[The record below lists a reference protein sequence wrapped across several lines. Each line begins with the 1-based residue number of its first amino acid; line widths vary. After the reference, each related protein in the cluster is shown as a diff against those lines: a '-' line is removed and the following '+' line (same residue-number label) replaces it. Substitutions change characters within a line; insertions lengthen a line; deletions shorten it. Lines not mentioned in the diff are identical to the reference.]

1 VSEAFGLLFERHAQ
15 AVFAYCLRRTGTWAV
30 AEDLVSVVFMETW
43 RKRTSVTVEE
53 SLLPWLYT
61 VALGV
66 TRNHQRARTRYKAA
80 LGKVPPQHAADDDHA
95 DDVAR
100 RVDAEARSRE
110 VIAKLEKLPAAD
122 REVLEMSA
130 WSDLSQAQIA
140 QMGIQDVKTR
150 NSMNILT
157 GLVSPKV
164 GKVVIGTEDG
174 LEVTATIGNGWVVA
188 WWPSSGKQ
196 KYVKLYDGAG
206 GVLQT
211 SPIPVRVR

>member
-1 VSEAFGLLFERHAQ
+1 MTDEELWVQVRAGVSEAFGLLFERHAQ

-43 RKRTSVTVEE
+43 RKRTSVAVEG

-61 VALGV
+61 VALNV

-80 LGKVPPQHAADDDHA
+80 LGKVPPHAAHDDHA

-100 RVDAEARSRE
+100 RVDAEARTMA
-110 VIAKLEKLPAAD
+110 VIAELEKLPAGD

-140 QMGIQDVKTR
+140 Q
-150 NSMNILT
+150 
-157 GLVSPKV
+157 
-164 GKVVIGTEDG
+164 
-174 LEVTATIGNGWVVA
+174 
-188 WWPSSGKQ
+188 
-196 KYVKLYDGAG
+196 
-206 GVLQT
+206 VLG
-211 SPIPVRVR
+211 IPVGTVKSRLARAQRTVRGALVEEAL

>member
-1 VSEAFGLLFERHAQ
+1 MTDEELWGQVRTGESEAFGLLFERHAQ

-43 RKRTSVTVEE
+43 RKRTSVTVED

-80 LGKVPPQHAADDDHA
+80 LGKVSPQHADDDHA

-100 RVDAEARSRE
+100 RVDAEARTRA
-110 VIAKLEKLPAAD
+110 VIAELKKLPAGD

-130 WSDLSQAQIA
+130 WSDLTQAQIA
-140 QMGIQDVKTR
+140 R
-150 NSMNILT
+150 
-157 GLVSPKV
+157 
-164 GKVVIGTEDG
+164 
-174 LEVTATIGNGWVVA
+174 
-188 WWPSSGKQ
+188 
-196 KYVKLYDGAG
+196 
-206 GVLQT
+206 VLG
-211 SPIPVRVR
+211 IPVGTVKSRLARAQRTVRGALVEEAL

>member
-1 VSEAFGLLFERHAQ
+1 MTDEELWGQVRAGVSEAFGLLFERHAQ

-80 LGKVPPQHAADDDHA
+80 LGKVPPQHADDDHA

-100 RVDAEARSRE
+100 RVDAEARTRA
-110 VIAKLEKLPAAD
+110 VIAELEKLPAGD

-140 QMGIQDVKTR
+140 R
-150 NSMNILT
+150 
-157 GLVSPKV
+157 
-164 GKVVIGTEDG
+164 
-174 LEVTATIGNGWVVA
+174 
-188 WWPSSGKQ
+188 
-196 KYVKLYDGAG
+196 
-206 GVLQT
+206 VLG
-211 SPIPVRVR
+211 IPVGTVKSRLARAQRTVRGALVEEAL

>member
-1 VSEAFGLLFERHAQ
+1 MTDEELWGQVRAGVSEAFGLLFERHAQ

-66 TRNHQRARTRYKAA
+66 TRNHQRARKRYKTA
-80 LGKVPPQHAADDDHA
+80 LDKVPPQPA

-100 RVDAEARSRE
+100 RVDAEARTRT
-110 VIAKLEKLPAAD
+110 VIAELEKLPAGE

-140 QMGIQDVKTR
+140 R
-150 NSMNILT
+150 
-157 GLVSPKV
+157 
-164 GKVVIGTEDG
+164 
-174 LEVTATIGNGWVVA
+174 
-188 WWPSSGKQ
+188 
-196 KYVKLYDGAG
+196 
-206 GVLQT
+206 VLG
-211 SPIPVRVR
+211 IPVGTVKSRLARAQRTVRGALLEEAL